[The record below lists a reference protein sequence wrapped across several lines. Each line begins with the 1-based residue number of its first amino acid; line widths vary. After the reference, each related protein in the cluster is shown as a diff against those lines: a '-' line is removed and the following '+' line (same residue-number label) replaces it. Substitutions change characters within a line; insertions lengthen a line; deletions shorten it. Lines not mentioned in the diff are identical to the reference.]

1 MTIYVCMAMK
11 LKANGKAIKNLRS
24 IAGLAQKQF
33 DTKTTGVSY
42 RNYQRAEGGEEL
54 NKSVLEVIATFYD
67 KYLKEQKGYK
77 KNVILDDIIIKNHKN
92 ENEIQQTELYLHKIN
107 NFEQINNIVKQSE
120 YRQIFYPITPNHE
133 QTDILKKIVRS
144 FTEVFNNFH
153 KIKEKKISDK
163 YEDVELEL
171 QTLDNISTFSNL
183 IKSLEDTKL
192 YLYSNNYVHSKL
204 WLEYFDETGQLH
216 AIVKDINYAIFC
228 FRDFRT
234 SSISFK
240 YENNYPRERLLKII
254 EQNPWAIE
262 AHQSGNPEEAAY
274 IDEEFEKQYKDYFKN
289 ANIEFDKS
297 KVNLIKTD
305 IEELV
310 DEDQLQEFVEE
321 AISERQKDGELTVH
335 DDYYDEDFG
344 RDDK

>member
-1 MTIYVCMAMK
+1 MIIFNNMRMK
-11 LKANGKAIKNLRS
+11 LKANGEAIKKLRS
-24 IAGLAQKQF
+24 IAGLGQKQF
-33 DTKTTGVSY
+33 DIKTTGISY

-77 KNVILDDIIIKNHKN
+77 KNVILDDIIISNRKNLN
-92 ENEIQQTELYLHKIN
+92 QIQQTELYLHKIN
-107 NFEQINNIVKQSE
+107 NFEQINNIIKQSKFRE
-120 YRQIFYPITPNHE
+120 IFYPITPNHD
-133 QTDILKKIVRS
+133 QTDILKKMVRS
-144 FTEVFNNFH
+144 FTGVFNNFN
-153 KIKEKKISDK
+153 KIKEKEISNK

-183 IKSLEDTKL
+183 IKKLEEKKL
-192 YLYSNNYVHSKL
+192 YLYSNNYIHSKL
-204 WLEYFDETGQLH
+204 GLEYFFDSGNLH
-216 AIVKDINYAIFC
+216 SIVKDENHAIFC

-240 YENNYPRERLLKII
+240 YENNYPRNKLIKII
-254 EQNPWAIE
+254 GENPWSIK
-262 AHQSGNPEEAAY
+262 AHQSGNPDEAAY
-274 IDEEFEKQYKDYFKN
+274 IDEAFENQYKDYFKN

-297 KVNLIKTD
+297 KVNLVKTD

-310 DEDQLQEFVEE
+310 DEEQLQEFVED

-335 DDYYDEDFG
+335 DDYYDEDYG